1 MIETLKKACIEVRK
15 SVKDL
20 IGTEEG
26 NTKMS
31 LGAGGDISRKI
42 DLIAEE
48 RVIETIKQSG
58 TNPTII
64 GEECGSIK
72 GNDGGYIIMDAIDG
86 TTNVTRSIPFNCCSL
101 AYATE
106 PKLSSVVDAAI
117 IDFATG
123 DLYYASKDKGAF
135 LNGNKISV
143 RKADNIKEDEII
155 AGVNISGISQ
165 ELLRSIGPVFSKLNH
180 IRVFGANAL
189 ELCFLA
195 RGYLDMFMDFRGKIR
210 PTDMAAAYLIVKE
223 AGGLIL
229 DKTGNTLDSELSFN
243 NRFSFIALSDMK
255 IYDLLAQ
262 DSNLLN
268 KKAPGPGFEPGSKE

>member
-1 MIETLKKACIEVRK
+1 MIETLKTACLEVRK
-15 SVKDL
+15 SVKNL
-20 IGTEEG
+20 VGTPEG
-26 NTKMS
+26 NTKMG

-42 DLIAEE
+42 DLIAEKK
-48 RVIETIKQSG
+48 VIETIKESG

-64 GEECGSIK
+64 GEECGIIK
-72 GNDGGYIIMDAIDG
+72 GNDEGYIIMDAIDG

-106 PKLSSVVDAAI
+106 PKLSSVVDAAV
-117 IDFATG
+117 IDITTG
-123 DLYYASKDKGAF
+123 DLYFASKDKGAF
-135 LNGNKISV
+135 LNDNKISV
-143 RKADNIKEDEII
+143 KNPGIIKEEEII

-165 ELLRSIGPVFSKLNH
+165 ELLYSIGPIFTKLNH

-195 RGYLDMFMDFRGKIR
+195 RGCLDMFMDFRDKIR

-223 AGGLIL
+223 AQGLIL
-229 DKTGNTLDSELSFN
+229 DKSGNTLDSELFYD
-243 NRFSFIALSDMK
+243 NRFSFIALSDIK

-262 DSNLLN
+262 DFRLFN

>member
-1 MIETLKKACIEVRK
+1 MIETLKTACIEVRK

-20 IGTEEG
+20 IGKAEG
-26 NTKMS
+26 NTKMG

-48 RVIETIKQSG
+48 KVIETIKQSG
-58 TNPTII
+58 INPTII
-64 GEECGSIK
+64 GEECGTIK

-106 PKLSSVVDAAI
+106 TKLTSVVDAAI

-123 DLYYASKDKGAF
+123 DLYYASKDNGAF
-135 LNGNKISV
+135 LNGNKIGV
-143 RKADNIKEDEII
+143 RKPDNIKEDEII
-155 AGVNISGISQ
+155 AGVNISGISL
-165 ELLRSIGPVFSKLNH
+165 ELLHSISPIFTKLNH
-180 IRVFGANAL
+180 IRIFGANAL

-229 DKTGNTLDSELSFN
+229 DKTGNTLESELSFN

>member
-1 MIETLKKACIEVRK
+1 MIETLKTACIEVRK

-20 IGTEEG
+20 VGTPEG
-26 NTKMS
+26 NTKMG

-42 DLIAEE
+42 DIIAEKK
-48 RVIETIKQSG
+48 VIETINKSG
-58 TNPTII
+58 RFPTII
-64 GEECGSIK
+64 GEECGTIK
-72 GNDGGYIIMDAIDG
+72 GNDDGYIIMDAIDG

-117 IDFATG
+117 LDIATG
-123 DLYYASKDKGAF
+123 DLYSASKDKGAF

-143 RKADNIKEDEII
+143 RKPENIKQEEII

-165 ELLRSIGPVFSKLNH
+165 ELLYSIGPMLTKLNH

-223 AGGLIL
+223 AKGLVL

-243 NRFSFIALSDMK
+243 NRFSFVALSDMK
-255 IYDLLAQ
+255 IYDLLGQ
-262 DSNLLN
+262 DFNLFN

>member
-1 MIETLKKACIEVRK
+1 MIETLKTACVEVRK

-20 IGTEEG
+20 IGTAEG
-26 NTKMS
+26 NTKMG

-42 DLIAEE
+42 DLIAEKK
-48 RVIETIKQSG
+48 VIETIKQSG
-58 TNPTII
+58 INPTII
-64 GEECGSIK
+64 GEECGTIRGK
-72 GNDGGYIIMDAIDG
+72 DDGYIIMDAIDG

-106 PKLSSVVDAAI
+106 PKLTSVVDAAI
-117 IDFATG
+117 IDIATG
-123 DLYYASKDKGAF
+123 ELYSASKDKGAF
-135 LNGNKISV
+135 LNGNKMSV
-143 RKADNIKEDEII
+143 RKPENIKQDEII

-165 ELLRSIGPVFSKLNH
+165 ELLHSIGPIFTKLNH

-195 RGYLDMFMDFRGKIR
+195 RGYLDMFMDFRDKIR

-223 AGGLIL
+223 AKGLVL

-243 NRFSFIALSDMK
+243 NRFSFIALSDIK

-262 DSNLLN
+262 DFSLFN